1 MKKLKSKTF
10 YTIFTII
17 SIFAFSIIVFFN
29 FQSYQKEYKGIKDN
43 LNRIETML
51 NKPFN
56 KPFNDLNNKIIID
69 YNFYTFVLDRNNN
82 ITHMIS
88 HTENEINNEI
98 ISHSKKIIAKNNNK
112 AKINFLYS
120 SNYSYKYSKGNYLIM
135 VDTNDI
141 RNRLID
147 ILFMSL
153 FVLFIFEIL
162 AYLIAKKTT
171 EWITKPVLETF
182 KKQKDFVAD
191 AAHELKTPL
200 AVMVANIDCLEINDE
215 NEKWINNLKSE
226 SNKMNNL
233 ITRLL
238 DLSKTESLEDK
249 QNYSI
254 NNLSKI
260 VEKKA
265 LVFESLAFENKVEI
279 EATISKNIMLN
290 CDVNQIDELVS
301 IIIDNA
307 IKHSFVNSKIKVKLY
322 KEKNSIVL
330 DIINNGKEIPK
341 EDYENIFERFYRGD
355 KSRNRDSNRYGLGL
369 AIAKNIVKNHDGII
383 KVFCENGYTT
393 FRVIFKH

>member
-10 YTIFTII
+10 YTIFTLI
-17 SIFAFSIIVFFN
+17 SIFAISVIVFFN

-51 NKPFN
+51 N

-162 AYLIAKKTT
+162 AYLIAKK
-171 EWITKPVLETF
+171 
-182 KKQKDFVAD
+182 
-191 AAHELKTPL
+191 
-200 AVMVANIDCLEINDE
+200 
-215 NEKWINNLKSE
+215 
-226 SNKMNNL
+226 
-233 ITRLL
+233 
-238 DLSKTESLEDK
+238 
-249 QNYSI
+249 
-254 NNLSKI
+254 
-260 VEKKA
+260 
-265 LVFESLAFENKVEI
+265 
-279 EATISKNIMLN
+279 
-290 CDVNQIDELVS
+290 
-301 IIIDNA
+301 
-307 IKHSFVNSKIKVKLY
+307 
-322 KEKNSIVL
+322 
-330 DIINNGKEIPK
+330 
-341 EDYENIFERFYRGD
+341 
-355 KSRNRDSNRYGLGL
+355 
-369 AIAKNIVKNHDGII
+369 
-383 KVFCENGYTT
+383 
-393 FRVIFKH
+393 